1 MLGTLFAKFGA
12 YKKREM
18 LILRGSYPPKD
29 MFLYWHTHF
38 YYFKSYTFSMQN
50 IGQTS

>member
-1 MLGTLFAKFGA
+1 MLGTLSAKFGA

-29 MFLYWHTHF
+29 LFLYWHTH
-38 YYFKSYTFSMQN
+38 
-50 IGQTS
+50 